1 MLALTV
7 TFPWYLWLY
16 AAMSLL
22 TFIVY
27 SSDKSRAAAGRR
39 RIRES
44 HLHALALCWGWPGAL
59 LAQRLLRHKNRKTNF
74 QVVFWL
80 IVAVHL
86 AVWIYHWTR

>member
-7 TFPWYLWLY
+7 TFPWYAWLY

-27 SSDKSRAAAGRR
+27 SLDKSRARGGGW
-39 RIRES
+39 RIREL
-44 HLHALALCWGWPGAL
+44 HLHALALLWGWPGAF
-59 LAQRLLRHKNRKTNF
+59 LAQRILRHKNRKTSF

-80 IVAVHL
+80 IVAIHV